1 MVIGYYS
8 MEIILQLPQNINA
21 ITLKDYQ
28 KYNKIITENPDAE
41 ADFFNIKMLEIF
53 CDLEYKDI
61 TSLPIGEFDGTLDYM
76 EEVFREKTPLVRRF
90 NMTGSDGVEIEFG
103 FIPNLD
109 KITMGEYIDLNTY
122 IQEAD
127 TLHKAMAVLYRPI
140 HKDYKKK
147 IGYKIDSYKG
157 ADLFS
162 DVMKDMPLG
171 IALGAKVFFYRLG
184 IKLSRTILSY
194 SQSMLEDKGLN
205 LSEEEKATLTKN
217 MDGIGNFMQLQEE
230 TLLRLMKLH

>member
-1 MVIGYYS
+1 

-53 CDLEYKDI
+53 CDLKYKDI
-61 TSLPIGEFDGTLDYM
+61 TSLPIGEFDDTLDYM
-76 EEVFREKTPLVRRF
+76 EEIFREKTPLVRRF

-103 FIPNLD
+103 FVPNLD

-194 SQSMLEDKGLN
+194 SQAMLEDKGLN

>member
-1 MVIGYYS
+1 
-8 MEIILQLPQNINA
+8 MEIILQLPQNVNA

-28 KYNKIITENPDAE
+28 RYNKIITENPEAE

-53 CDLEYKDI
+53 CDLKYKDI
-61 TSLPIGEFDGTLDYM
+61 TSLPIGEFDDTLDYM
-76 EEVFREKTPLVRRF
+76 EEIFREKTPLVRRF

-103 FIPNLD
+103 FVPNLD

-194 SQSMLEDKGLN
+194 SQAMLEDKGLN

>member
-1 MVIGYYS
+1 

-28 KYNKIITENPDAE
+28 KYNKIITENPEAE

-53 CDLEYKDI
+53 CDLKYKDI
-61 TSLPIGEFDGTLDYM
+61 TSLPIGEFDDTLDYM
-76 EEVFREKTPLVRRF
+76 EEIFREKTPLVRRF

-103 FIPNLD
+103 FVPNLD

-184 IKLSRTILSY
+184 IKLSKAILNSILHLEIAEEHNL
-194 SQSMLEDKGLN
+194 SVEDKKTLTANTLGIKNSMLL
-205 LSEEEKATLTKN
+205 LEEKLLELTKQQTFPS
-217 MDGIGNFMQLQEE
+217 M
-230 TLLRLMKLH
+230 RR